1 MIGVF
6 VRVVILAAALSAFLE
21 TSGAA
26 ANVEVIKLVKTHV
39 TIIVDNAVL
48 QTGGTVLVVPQKVS
62 RDAWDRLP
70 KRPENSLLRNNPK
83 SRVIGDEDRLLE
95 VRVSSKVS
103 VVEFDYPADG
113 TYGFNLVPGDN
124 TRPSALRTK
133 RILVGSGYYTD
144 QTTGTRVD
152 WGEVSTIHI
161 YGSDVDESFSRSVRI
176 SSNEIMNIGADRI
189 VGEGFVV
196 HRLSDSQI
204 DRAVIKEPK

>member
-1 MIGVF
+1 
-6 VRVVILAAALSAFLE
+6 
-21 TSGAA
+21 
-26 ANVEVIKLVKTHV
+26 
-39 TIIVDNAVL
+39 
-48 QTGGTVLVVPQKVS
+48 
-62 RDAWDRLP
+62 
-70 KRPENSLLRNNPK
+70 
-83 SRVIGDEDRLLE
+83 VIGDADKLLE

-144 QTTGTRVD
+144 QKTGTRVD

-161 YGSDVDESFSRSVRI
+161 YGPDVDESFSRSVRI
-176 SSNEIMNIGADRI
+176 SSNEIMNIGAAKI
-189 VGEGFVV
+189 AGEGFVV

>member
-6 VRVVILAAALSAFLE
+6 VRLIILAVALPVFSE

-26 ANVEVIKLVKTHV
+26 ANAEVIKPVKTQV
-39 TIIVDNAVL
+39 TIIVDNALL

-62 RDAWDRLP
+62 RDVWDRLP

-83 SRVIGDEDRLLE
+83 SRVIEDGDKLLE
-95 VRVSSKVS
+95 VTVSSKVS

-113 TYGFNLVPGDN
+113 TYGFNLVPADN

-133 RILVGSGYYTD
+133 RIFVGSGYYTD
-144 QTTGTRVD
+144 QKTGRRVD

-161 YGSDVDESFSRSVRI
+161 YGPDVDESFSRSVRI
-176 SSNEIMNIGADRI
+176 SSNEIMNIGAAKI
-189 VGEGFVV
+189 AGEGFVV

-204 DRAVIKEPK
+204 DRSVIKEPN

>member
-6 VRVVILAAALSAFLE
+6 VRLIILAVAFPIFSE

-26 ANVEVIKLVKTHV
+26 ANVEVIKPVKTHV

-62 RDAWDRLP
+62 RNVWDRLP
-70 KRPENSLLRNNPK
+70 KRQENSLLRNNPK
-83 SRVIGDEDRLLE
+83 SRVIGDADKLLE

-144 QTTGTRVD
+144 QKTGTRVD

-161 YGSDVDESFSRSVRI
+161 YGPDVDESFSRSVRI
-176 SSNEIMNIGADRI
+176 SSHEIMNIGAAKI
-189 VGEGFVV
+189 AGEGFVV
-196 HRLSDSQI
+196 HRLSDRQI
-204 DRAVIKEPK
+204 GRAVIKEPK